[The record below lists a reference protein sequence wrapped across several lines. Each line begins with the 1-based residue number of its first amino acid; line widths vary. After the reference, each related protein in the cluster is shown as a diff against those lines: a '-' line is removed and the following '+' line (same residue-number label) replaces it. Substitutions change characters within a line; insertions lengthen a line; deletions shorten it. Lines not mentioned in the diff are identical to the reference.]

1 MFHLRSGEV
10 SASLY
15 ERLYWR
21 KTSWKRL
28 NRDNRSK
35 TVSLFLRRLSAAR
48 LFGAILLIV
57 VAQIGFY
64 KTYLQFFPQFEGF
77 RYVQHFHGAMM
88 MGWLIMLLVQPIL
101 ILAGNFKLHRL
112 LGRASYLQAPL
123 VLVSM
128 FWISRFRYKGILES
142 SGQVAAVAHLALNFP
157 NIVFFAVL
165 YWLTILYRHRTE
177 LHMRFM
183 VSTVFVLVGPGL
195 ARVLIGHM
203 AFSLADAVSVVRT
216 ITPLIT
222 CVIKVADSMRTKRI
236 SPFALVFGFMVL
248 HTVLWEARKTPFWQT
263 LGSVLA
269 QLF

>member
-1 MFHLRSGEV
+1 MEEIEQRQPVENGQSISPTFIG
-10 SASLY
+10 SAII
-15 ERLYWR
+15 
-21 KTSWKRL
+21 
-28 NRDNRSK
+28 
-35 TVSLFLRRLSAAR
+35 
-48 LFGAILLIV
+48 GAILLIV
-57 VAQIGFY
+57 VVQIGFY

-77 RYVQHFHGAMM
+77 RYVQHFHGALM

-101 ILAGNFKLHRL
+101 ILAGKFEVHRL
-112 LGRASYLQAPL
+112 LGRASYLLAPL

-128 FWISRFRYKGILES
+128 YWISQFRYKGILES
-142 SGQVAAVAHLALNFP
+142 SGQTAAVAHLALNFP

-165 YWLTILYRHRTE
+165 YLLAIFYKHRTE

-195 ARVLIGHM
+195 ARALIGYMH
-203 AFSLADAVSVVRT
+203 FSLADAVNVVRT

-222 CVIKVADSMRTKRI
+222 GVITVVDSVRTKRI

-248 HTVLWEARKTPFWQT
+248 HTILWDARATPFWQAV
-263 LGSVLA
+263 GSVLA